1 MMQHI
6 EQERL
11 RFEQQRRL
19 IYRIAGVL
27 GVLAILYAQYI
38 NFIDPSSSYAY
49 RAIYALNH
57 IAFAGMCIALVWM
70 LGRQHIPI
78 DRIERL
84 MLVIFIVQSLGFNGI
99 VPAIFLPS
107 PSAMLIDAIGDDI
120 WFLLIICVLA
130 VHLYDVRRGALI
142 AASVFL
148 VSFGIVMIQLAR
160 WRLIGVDAAN
170 SQQVIS
176 IYLMAGAL
184 LGFLIVLSAYRA
196 QAERLRTGYDLMIHM
211 AYTDTLTGLPNRRRL
226 YEELRRLIGMAD
238 RYGQEFCVCL
248 FDIDHF
254 KQLNDQHGHL
264 VGDQVLCALAQTVP
278 LHLRTVDHFG
288 RWGGEEFAILLPQTS
303 LSDAQMALDRVR
315 MALQAINLADV
326 PTITASFGVAEYLPG
341 DTSESI
347 LHRADQSMYLAKT
360 TGRNRIVVDG
370 DVEAG
375 LRYAHR

>member
-1 MMQHI
+1 
-6 EQERL
+6 
-11 RFEQQRRL
+11 
-19 IYRIAGVL
+19 
-27 GVLAILYAQYI
+27 
-38 NFIDPSSSYAY
+38 
-49 RAIYALNH
+49 
-57 IAFAGMCIALVWM
+57 
-70 LGRQHIPI
+70 
-78 DRIERL
+78 
-84 MLVIFIVQSLGFNGI
+84 
-99 VPAIFLPS
+99 
-107 PSAMLIDAIGDDI
+107 MLIDAIGDDI

-196 QAERLRTGYDLMIHM
+196 QAERLRTGYELMIHM

-226 YEELRRLIGMAD
+226 YEELCRLIGMAD

-264 VGDQVLCALAQTVP
+264 VGDQVLCAIAQTALP
-278 LHLRTVDHFG
+278 HLRAVDHFG

>member
-27 GVLAILYAQYI
+27 GVLAILYAQCI

-57 IAFAGMCIALVWM
+57 IAFAGVCIAVVWM

-196 QAERLRTGYDLMIHM
+196 QAERLRTGYELMIHM

-278 LHLRTVDHFG
+278 SHLRTVDHFG